1 MLNKINA
8 HITRL
13 CLKSFKKLIK
23 AQNKALSKSHIA
35 KATSLLLCWHKY
47 DVMLPLINS
56 PVKKSMQARRGCV
69 NEWIHDDLVR
79 CWWVEKKRGMNSGED
94 TNEVSM
100 AQSTG
105 ITFKIYENWATLYAN
120 KTSSECDVCPTYS
133 RHKTRSSQ
141 WL

>member
-35 KATSLLLCWHKY
+35 KAASLLLCWHKY
-47 DVMLPLINS
+47 DVMLSLINS
-56 PVKKSMQARRGCV
+56 PVKKNKHARGCV

-79 CWWVEKKRGMNSGED
+79 CWWVENKRRMNSGED

-120 KTSSECDVCPTYS
+120 KTSSECDVCPT
-133 RHKTRSSQ
+133 
-141 WL
+141 